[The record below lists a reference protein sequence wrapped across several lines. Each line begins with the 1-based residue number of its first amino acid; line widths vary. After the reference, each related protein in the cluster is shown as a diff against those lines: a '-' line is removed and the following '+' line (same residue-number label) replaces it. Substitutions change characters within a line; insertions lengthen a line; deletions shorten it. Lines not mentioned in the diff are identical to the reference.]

1 MSEINELLD
10 ITSTGRSNAP
20 YRVLIYGP
28 GGVGKST
35 FCSKAKDVYFLPT
48 EEGVNDIHV
57 PQYKEQIRSL
67 DIVYRVLDKLLNARH
82 PYKSVCLDSAGATE
96 SLIIEA
102 IESRLKKS
110 TNSKSPKS
118 IQEMNDDFG
127 SGYTAIANEWRDLL
141 KKFDELRS
149 KREIN
154 ILLTAHSKREK
165 VINLEGK
172 DYDRF
177 TLDLIGQKSS
187 KVITNWCDH
196 VLFARQ
202 DVSVSNESKHKI
214 LALSGALSI
223 YTRGTAQWS
232 AKTRGEITWPER
244 IPLSWDVFSK
254 LRELISTHG
263 KNLPDYL
270 KNRFEKIKPKISSEK
285 KSNGI
290 PININAE
297 TNFNTFINGG
307 YWHLADTLCEQLE
320 IDFK

>member
-1 MSEINELLD
+1 MENDLLD

-35 FCSKAKDVYFLPT
+35 FCSKCKDVYFLPT
-48 EEGVNDIHV
+48 EDGVNDIHV
-57 PQYKEQIRSL
+57 PQYKEQITSL
-67 DIVYRVLDKLLNARH
+67 DLLYRILDKLLNGKH
-82 PYKSVCLDSAGATE
+82 PYKAICLDSTGSTE

-102 IESRLKKS
+102 IESRLKRT
-110 TNSKSPKS
+110 TNNKSPKS

-127 SGYTAIANEWRDLL
+127 SGYTAIANEWRELL
-141 KKFDELRS
+141 KKFDELRL
-149 KREIN
+149 KRDIN
-154 ILLTAHSKREK
+154 ILLTAHAKREK
-165 VINLEGK
+165 VVNLEGK

-202 DVSVSNESKHKI
+202 DVSIAAESKHKL
-214 LALSGALSI
+214 LASSGSLSI
-223 YTRGTAQWS
+223 YTRGTATFS

-244 IPLSWDVFSK
+244 IPLSWDVFSR

-263 KNLPDYL
+263 KQLPYYL
-270 KNRFEKIKPKISSEK
+270 KNRFEKVKPSIPSDKIEKAEAAFNGAFNIGVWHIADAVCSQAEEEASIK
-285 KSNGI
+285 
-290 PININAE
+290 
-297 TNFNTFINGG
+297 
-307 YWHLADTLCEQLE
+307 
-320 IDFK
+320 

>member
-96 SLIIEA
+96 ALIIES
-102 IESRLKKS
+102 IESKLKRTS
-110 TNSKSPKS
+110 NGKSPKS
-118 IQEMNDDFG
+118 IQEMNEDYG
-127 SGYTAIANEWRDLL
+127 SGYTAIANEWSELL
-141 KKFDELRS
+141 KKFDDLRQ

-154 ILLTAHSKREK
+154 IFITAHSKREK
-165 VINLEGK
+165 IVNLESK
-172 DYDRF
+172 DYDRY

-187 KVITNWCDH
+187 KILTNWCDH

-202 DVSVSNESKHKI
+202 DVSVANETKHKI
-214 LALSGALSI
+214 LASTGSLAI

-232 AKTRGEITWPER
+232 AKTRGEIPWPPR
-244 IPLSWDVFSK
+244 IPLSYDVFSR

-263 KNLPDYL
+263 SNLPNYL
-270 KNRFEKIKPKISSEK
+270 KSRFENNKSKIPSDKIEKATEIFKSSIEA
-285 KSNGI
+285 GV
-290 PININAE
+290 
-297 TNFNTFINGG
+297 
-307 YWHLADTLCEQLE
+307 WHIADAVCEQAE
-320 IDFK
+320 NES

>member
-1 MSEINELLD
+1 MENDLLD

-35 FCSKAKDVYFLPT
+35 FCSKCKDVYFLPT
-48 EEGVNDIHV
+48 EDGVNDIHV
-57 PQYKEQIRSL
+57 PQYKDQIPSL
-67 DIVYRVLDKLLNARH
+67 DVLYRILDKLLNGKH
-82 PYKSVCLDSAGATE
+82 PYKAVCLDSTGATE

-102 IESRLKKS
+102 IESRLKKAGG
-110 TNSKSPKS
+110 KSPKT
-118 IQEMNDDFG
+118 IQEMNDDYG
-127 SGYTAIANEWRDLL
+127 SGYTAIANEWRELL
-141 KKFDELRS
+141 RKFDELRT

-165 VINLEGK
+165 VVNLEGK

-202 DVSVSNESKHKI
+202 DVSVSNESKHKL
-214 LALSGALSI
+214 LAQSGSLSI
-223 YTRGTAQWS
+223 YTRGTASFS
-232 AKTRGEITWPER
+232 AKTRGEITWPDR
-244 IPLSWDVFSK
+244 IPLSWDTFSR

-263 KNLPDYL
+263 KELPYYL
-270 KNRFEKIKPKISSEK
+270 KNRFEKIKPTIESSKVEK
-285 KSNGI
+285 
-290 PININAE
+290 AE
-297 TNFNTFINGG
+297 TLFNGALNSGI
-307 YWHLADTLCEQLE
+307 WHVADMVCSQAEEEAESL
-320 IDFK
+320 IK

>member
-1 MSEINELLD
+1 MENDLLD

-20 YRVLIYGP
+20 FRVMIYGP

-35 FCSKAKDVYFLPT
+35 FCSKCKDVYFLPT

-67 DIVYRVLDKLLNARH
+67 DIVYRILDKLLNGKH

-96 SLIIEA
+96 ALIIEA
-102 IESRLKKS
+102 IESRLKKTS
-110 TNSKSPKS
+110 NAKAPKT

-127 SGYTAIANEWRDLL
+127 SGYTAIANEWRELL
-141 KKFDELRS
+141 KKFDELRQ
-149 KREIN
+149 KRDIN

-165 VINLEGK
+165 VVNLEGK

-177 TLDLIGQKSS
+177 TLDLIGSKSS

-202 DVSVSNESKHKI
+202 DVSVSAESKHKL
-214 LALSGALSI
+214 LAMSGSLSI

-244 IPLSWDVFSK
+244 IPLSWDVFSR
-254 LRELISTHG
+254 LRELISSHG
-263 KNLPDYL
+263 ANLPLYL
-270 KNRFEKIKPKISSEK
+270 KNRFENLKPGIDVDNIEK
-285 KSNGI
+285 AEKAFNGFVS
-290 PININAE
+290 A
-297 TNFNTFINGG
+297 GL
-307 YWHLADTLCEQLE
+307 WHLADMVCEQAEEEAKL
-320 IDFK
+320 K